1 MITSILVLSTLL
13 FLFSAIRRI
22 IAKSQQHDLPL
33 PPGPK
38 GLPILGNVLDIK
50 QRKDRPR
57 WEVYRNW
64 STQYGSD
71 ISANELLEKRSGNY
85 SDRPP
90 MYMVN
95 DLMKWDW
102 DFVHMRY
109 SDQWRRVANYFQIR
123 NASQFHEV
131 QKAASLSLL
140 QKLAASPDDYYN
152 HVRGHAGSIILKLVY
167 GYTLQED
174 DPYIELAA
182 KAMEGL
188 IAAVNH
194 GSFLVDFLPI
204 LKHVPSWLPGA
215 SFKRKAKA
223 WVADSIAIKE
233 RPWEWFAMAMG
244 KGTASP
250 SFASRT
256 LEKNIDNPEMIDVI
270 KNSSAIAYLAGSD
283 TTVSLILSF
292 ILAMVLHPEIQAR
305 AQAEIDAVVGST
317 RLPDFDD
324 REKLP
329 YIEAILAESLRWHPV
344 APLAIPHRSIKD
356 DVYGNLYIPAGTTIV
371 ANAWAIMHDDAIYPD
386 PSAFNPE
393 RFVKQEGKELPPHPE
408 QFAFGFG
415 RRVCPGKHVA
425 SSSAW
430 LAMVYLLSTFSMA
443 RALDGNGKEIDP
455 EINYNDG
462 LVRPLWY
469 SSGNVWDIGPV
480 RGEPRWRRYHS
491 WSSQYDSDAVY
502 IEVCGDPMIIL
513 NSREA
518 VVKLLAKCSSYYSDR
533 SRMMYMANDLSGTH
547 WDTSR
552 MRYPDWWSVVK

>member
-1 MITSILVLSTLL
+1 
-13 FLFSAIRRI
+13 
-22 IAKSQQHDLPL
+22 
-33 PPGPK
+33 
-38 GLPILGNVLDIK
+38 
-50 QRKDRPR
+50 
-57 WEVYRNW
+57 
-64 STQYGSD
+64 
-71 ISANELLEKRSGNY
+71 
-85 SDRPP
+85 
-90 MYMVN
+90 
-95 DLMKWDW
+95 
-102 DFVHMRY
+102 
-109 SDQWRRVANYFQIR
+109 
-123 NASQFHEV
+123 
-131 QKAASLSLL
+131 
-140 QKLAASPDDYYN
+140 
-152 HVRGHAGSIILKLVY
+152 
-167 GYTLQED
+167 
-174 DPYIELAA
+174 
-182 KAMEGL
+182 
-188 IAAVNH
+188 
-194 GSFLVDFLPI
+194 
-204 LKHVPSWLPGA
+204 
-215 SFKRKAKA
+215 
-223 WVADSIAIKE
+223 
-233 RPWEWFAMAMG
+233 
-244 KGTASP
+244 
-250 SFASRT
+250 
-256 LEKNIDNPEMIDVI
+256 MIDVI

-462 LVRPLWY
+462 LVSHPSPFKCRF
-469 SSGNVWDIGPV
+469 I
-480 RGEPRWRRYHS
+480 PRS
-491 WSSQYDSDAVY
+491 AK
-502 IEVCGDPMIIL
+502 IEQLIYASHD
-513 NSREA
+513 
-518 VVKLLAKCSSYYSDR
+518 D
-533 SRMMYMANDLSGTH
+533 
-547 WDTSR
+547 
-552 MRYPDWWSVVK
+552 